1 MAPRFNPIIAKKGK
15 TRQVLKRPAYLKPK
29 KKANWQRVP
38 YVRDPEAVKQVR
50 GDRDSWKRSLPEL
63 LTCSPRALVELL
75 RKDGLLPRLEG
86 PVCPRCQHGTLRK
99 LAPQR
104 QGSPPKHRC
113 NAKNCQ
119 AYISPHY
126 AHPLFV
132 DHWGKSHTPL
142 STQAALLL
150 LLLNRVPH
158 AAIHRLMYVNH
169 KAIEDMQKRLYTL
182 REAYVLEKEKE
193 ICFGRGHEWADVEA
207 DEATFAKKIV
217 QGQVQWEQWCGIV
230 QRGKPGTLVLHRL
243 KPPLAA
249 LRAPGPGAVRKV
261 EWKPIA
267 KKWLEGKNVILH
279 TDSAKSYRAQV
290 PGMLHDRVVH
300 KKTRVK
306 VGNKFRWVAPKYVE
320 VQKHRLPG
328 GKVMQVKS
336 GTQIV
341 DRCWRFLKER
351 VTLNQ
356 QACVGARMLC
366 MQLRSGQYEYWN
378 RGKDLWTCTGALV
391 QWYLG

>member
-86 PVCPRCQHGTLRK
+86 SVCPRCQHGTLGK

-104 QGSPPKHRC
+104 QGGPPKHRC

-158 AAIHRLMYVNH
+158 AAIHRLMCITKPLKTCRRGCIHYV
-169 KAIEDMQKRLYTL
+169 KLTSWKRRRRFALDEDMNGQMWKLTKPRLPKRLF
-182 REAYVLEKEKE
+182 K
-193 ICFGRGHEWADVEA
+193 
-207 DEATFAKKIV
+207 
-217 QGQVQWEQWCGIV
+217 
-230 QRGKPGTLVLHRL
+230 GKSNGSS
-243 KPPLAA
+243 
-249 LRAPGPGAVRKV
+249 G
-261 EWKPIA
+261 
-267 KKWLEGKNVILH
+267 
-279 TDSAKSYRAQV
+279 
-290 PGMLHDRVVH
+290 
-300 KKTRVK
+300 
-306 VGNKFRWVAPKYVE
+306 VA
-320 VQKHRLPG
+320 
-328 GKVMQVKS
+328 
-336 GTQIV
+336 
-341 DRCWRFLKER
+341 
-351 VTLNQ
+351 
-356 QACVGARMLC
+356 
-366 MQLRSGQYEYWN
+366 
-378 RGKDLWTCTGALV
+378 
-391 QWYLG
+391 